1 MKKRIVGLVGSLMLL
16 TMSFAAQKDSTYSG
30 EIMDSQCAKN
40 GSHDT
45 MLKKE
50 GMEKM
55 IGDPNASM
63 MCTANC
69 IKKGGKYVLCDAA
82 KKTVYQ
88 LDDQQKPGQFA
99 GQKVSVTGTLDKA
112 TKTVHV
118 TSIQAGSSHIWRG
131 SVSVPILSTSISQF

>member
-1 MKKRIVGLVGSLMLL
+1 MKKLIIGLVGSLMLL
-16 TMSFAAQKDSTYSG
+16 TVSFAAPKDSTYGG

-40 GSHDT
+40 GSHDA

-50 GMEKM
+50 GMGKM
-55 IGDPNASM
+55 IGDPKAGM

-69 IKKGGKYVLCDAA
+69 VKMGSKYVLYNAA

-88 LDDQQKPGQFA
+88 LDDQQKPEQFA
-99 GQKVSVTGTLDKA
+99 GQKVTVTGTLDKA

-118 TSIQAGSSHIWRG
+118 ASIQAAS
-131 SVSVPILSTSISQF
+131 

>member
-1 MKKRIVGLVGSLMLL
+1 MKRLIIGLVGSLMLL
-16 TMSFAAQKDSTYSG
+16 TVSFAAPKDSTYSG

-40 GSHDT
+40 GSHDA

-50 GMEKM
+50 GMGKM
-55 IGDPNASM
+55 IGDPKAGM

-69 IKKGGKYVLCDAA
+69 VKMGSKYVLYNAA

-88 LDDQQKPGQFA
+88 LDDQQKPEQFA
-99 GQKVSVTGTLDKA
+99 GQKVTVTGTLDKT

-118 TSIQAGSSHIWRG
+118 ASIQAAS
-131 SVSVPILSTSISQF
+131 

>member
-1 MKKRIVGLVGSLMLL
+1 MKKLIIGLVGSLMLL
-16 TMSFAAQKDSTYSG
+16 TVSLAAPKDSTYSG

-40 GSHDT
+40 GSHDA

-55 IGDPNASM
+55 IGDPKAGQ

-69 IKKGGKYVLCDAA
+69 VKMGSKYVLYNAA

-88 LDDQQKPGQFA
+88 LDDQQKPEQFA
-99 GQKVSVTGTLDKA
+99 GQKVTVTGTLDKA

-118 TSIQAGSSHIWRG
+118 SSIQAAS
-131 SVSVPILSTSISQF
+131 

>member
-1 MKKRIVGLVGSLMLL
+1 MKKLIIGLVGSLMLL
-16 TMSFAAQKDSTYSG
+16 TVSFAAPKDSTYSG

-40 GSHDT
+40 ASHDA

-55 IGDPNASM
+55 IGDPKASQ

-69 IKKGGKYVLCDAA
+69 VKMGSKYVLYDAA

-88 LDDQQKPGQFA
+88 LDDQQKPVQFA
-99 GQKVSVTGTLDKA
+99 GQKVTVTGTLDKA

-118 TSIQAGSSHIWRG
+118 TSIQAAS
-131 SVSVPILSTSISQF
+131 

>member
-1 MKKRIVGLVGSLMLL
+1 MKKLIIGLVGSLMLL
-16 TMSFAAQKDSTYSG
+16 TVSFAAPKDSAYTG

-40 GSHDT
+40 GSHDP

-55 IGDPNASM
+55 IGDPKASQ

-69 IKKGGKYVLCDAA
+69 VKNGGKYVLYNAG

-88 LDDQQKPGQFA
+88 LDDQQKPEQFA
-99 GQKVSVTGTLDKA
+99 GQKVTVTGTFDRA
-112 TKTVHV
+112 TKTIHV
-118 TSIQAGSSHIWRG
+118 TNIKA
-131 SVSVPILSTSISQF
+131 VS

>member
-1 MKKRIVGLVGSLMLL
+1 MKKLIIGLVGSLMLL
-16 TMSFAAQKDSTYSG
+16 TVSFAAPKDSTYSG

-40 GSHDT
+40 GSHDA

-55 IGDPNASM
+55 IGDPKASQ
-63 MCTANC
+63 MCTTGC
-69 IKKGGKYVLCDAA
+69 VKMGSKYILYNAA

-88 LDDQQKPGQFA
+88 LDDQQKPEQFA
-99 GQKVSVTGTLDKA
+99 GQKVTVTGTLDKA

-118 TSIQAGSSHIWRG
+118 TSIQAAS
-131 SVSVPILSTSISQF
+131 

>member
-1 MKKRIVGLVGSLMLL
+1 MKKLIIGLVGSLMLL
-16 TMSFAAQKDSTYSG
+16 TVSFAAQKDSTYSG

-40 GSHDT
+40 ASHDA

-55 IGDPNASM
+55 IGDPKGKQ

-69 IKKGGKYVLCDAA
+69 VKNGGKYVLYDAA

-88 LDDQQKPGQFA
+88 LDDQQKPEQFA
-99 GQKVSVTGTLDKA
+99 GQKVTVTGTLDKA

-118 TSIQAGSSHIWRG
+118 TNIQAAS
-131 SVSVPILSTSISQF
+131 

>member
-1 MKKRIVGLVGSLMLL
+1 
-16 TMSFAAQKDSTYSG
+16 
-30 EIMDSQCAKN
+30 
-40 GSHDT
+40 

-55 IGDPNASM
+55 IGDPKAGM

-69 IKKGGKYVLCDAA
+69 VKMGGKYVLYDAA

-88 LDDQQKPGQFA
+88 LDDQQKPEQFA
-99 GQKVSVTGTLDKA
+99 GQKVTVTGTLDKA

-118 TSIQAGSSHIWRG
+118 TSIQAGS
-131 SVSVPILSTSISQF
+131 

>member
-1 MKKRIVGLVGSLMLL
+1 MKKLIIGFVGSLMLL
-16 TMSFAAQKDSTYSG
+16 TVSYAAPKDSTYSG

-40 GSHDT
+40 GSHDA

-55 IGDPNASM
+55 IGDPKAGR

-69 IKKGGKYVLCDAA
+69 VKMGSKYILFDAA

-88 LDDQQKPGQFA
+88 LDDQQKPAEFA
-99 GQKVSVTGTLDKA
+99 GQKVTVTGTLDKA

-118 TSIQAGSSHIWRG
+118 TDIKAAS
-131 SVSVPILSTSISQF
+131 

>member
-1 MKKRIVGLVGSLMLL
+1 MKKLINGFAGSMILL
-16 TMSFAAQKDSTYSG
+16 TVSFAAPTDSAYNG
-30 EIMDSQCAKN
+30 EIMDSQCAKD
-40 GSHDT
+40 GSHEA

-55 IGDPNASM
+55 IGDPKAGM

-69 IKKGGKYVLCDAA
+69 VKMGGKYVLFNAA

-88 LDDQQKPGQFA
+88 LDDQQKPAAFA
-99 GQKVSVTGTLDKA
+99 GQKVTVMGTLDKA

-118 TSIQAGSSHIWRG
+118 ADIKAAS
-131 SVSVPILSTSISQF
+131 

>member
-1 MKKRIVGLVGSLMLL
+1 MKKLIIGLVGSLMML
-16 TMSFAAQKDSTYSG
+16 TVSFAAPKDSTYSG

-40 GSHDT
+40 GSHDA

-50 GMEKM
+50 GMGKM
-55 IGDPNASM
+55 IGDPKAGM

-69 IKKGGKYVLCDAA
+69 VKLGSKYVLYNAA

-88 LDDQQKPGQFA
+88 LDDQQKPEQFA
-99 GQKVSVTGTLDKA
+99 GQKVTVTGTLDKA

-118 TSIQAGSSHIWRG
+118 ASIQAAS
-131 SVSVPILSTSISQF
+131 

>member
-1 MKKRIVGLVGSLMLL
+1 MKKLILGFVGSLMLL
-16 TMSFAAQKDSTYSG
+16 TVSFAAPKDSTYSG

-40 GSHDT
+40 GSHDA

-55 IGDPNASM
+55 IGDPKAAM

-69 IKKGGKYVLCDAA
+69 VKMGAKYVLFNAA

-88 LDDQQKPGQFA
+88 LDDQQKPAEFA
-99 GQKVSVTGTLDKA
+99 GQKVTVTGTLDKA

-118 TSIQAGSSHIWRG
+118 TDIKAAS
-131 SVSVPILSTSISQF
+131 